1 MNIDKIYIISL
12 QAGDHTEQKRLA
24 DKLESLGLRNPTG
37 FEVVQGFNGKTDI
50 TPHGHSTY
58 PKWNLGNATGN
69 DWWKRDITPGEVGCA
84 ISHTR
89 VWNKILEDGVET
101 ALILED
107 DFTGV
112 IDLSTVNLPHDDWDI
127 AYLGR
132 HSLFLNKE
140 IRINNE
146 WNEALASYNTH
157 AYVIKNKTANTL
169 LNKYKFTSNLI
180 AVDEFLTA
188 TYTTHRRNDISS
200 MFKPNLTAIAP
211 ALSNYIEQDRPHSES
226 TTEPSNKN
234 INLIT
239 NINIKA
245 AGLEILDDSDWEAW
259 KLKYVNQTICKGE
272 YDLMVDDL
280 GNNIYEFPLFTD
292 KFCEEAVA
300 LASTVDKWTQD
311 RHKFYPTNDVLLPEI
326 GLDEIYKR
334 VLHDVVFPISIH
346 LWKLEGTGWDNMSSE
361 NFMARYTT
369 DRQSHLSLHHDF
381 SHITMVVK
389 LNDEF
394 DGGGTWFPKYKTLSN
409 PKRVGTAT
417 LHPGMITHLHGARPI
432 TVGTRYINVSFMR
445 KNN

>member
-1 MNIDKIYIISL
+1 
-12 QAGDHTEQKRLA
+12 
-24 DKLESLGLRNPTG
+24 
-37 FEVVQGFNGKTDI
+37 
-50 TPHGHSTY
+50 
-58 PKWNLGNATGN
+58 
-69 DWWKRDITPGEVGCA
+69 
-84 ISHTR
+84 
-89 VWNKILEDGVET
+89 
-101 ALILED
+101 
-107 DFTGV
+107 
-112 IDLSTVNLPHDDWDI
+112 
-127 AYLGR
+127 
-132 HSLFLNKE
+132 
-140 IRINNE
+140 
-146 WNEALASYNTH
+146 
-157 AYVIKNKTANTL
+157 
-169 LNKYKFTSNLI
+169 
-180 AVDEFLTA
+180 
-188 TYTTHRRNDISS
+188 
-200 MFKPNLTAIAP
+200 
-211 ALSNYIEQDRPHSES
+211 
-226 TTEPSNKN
+226 
-234 INLIT
+234 
-239 NINIKA
+239 
-245 AGLEILDDSDWEAW
+245 
-259 KLKYVNQTICKGE
+259 
-272 YDLMVDDL
+272 MVDDL
-280 GNNIYEFPLFTD
+280 GNNIYEFPLFTN

-300 LASTVDKWTQD
+300 LANTLDKWTQD